1 MVKGSHG
8 VMPRSFVFASPA
20 FHLGVKKIVAQ
31 VEYDYHVHENFREL
45 VIISKGEARHLT
57 DDGDYAI
64 GPGDVFVIPEG
75 QAHAYADVKNIQIN
89 NILFDAS
96 SLPLYFYDLELC
108 PGRELFIR
116 SEVDSGQ
123 EQALPRIHLDLKQLT
138 KMMNIVDRLE
148 SILEERR
155 PGFRLYAISTFYQLM
170 IMLLEAYRG
179 VSEKELEIP
188 EQLARLIAGM
198 EKNYSEPF
206 SVDYMC
212 RLASMSR
219 ASLFRR
225 FQHYFRTTPVLFLNR
240 IRIEHASRLLLS
252 SDLNINEIAALTG
265 FSDNSYFSRRFKAA
279 TGLAPREF
287 RDSSRRW

>member
-1 MVKGSHG
+1 
-8 VMPRSFVFASPA
+8 
-20 FHLGVKKIVAQ
+20 
-31 VEYDYHVHENFREL
+31 
-45 VIISKGEARHLT
+45 
-57 DDGDYAI
+57 
-64 GPGDVFVIPEG
+64 VIPEG
-75 QAHAYADVKNIQIN
+75 QVHAYADVKNIQIN

-96 SLPLYFYDLELC
+96 SLPLYFYDMELC
-108 PGRELFIR
+108 PGQELFIK

-123 EQALPRIHLDLKQLT
+123 GQALPRIQLDLQQLT

-155 PGFRLYAISTFYQLM
+155 PGFRLYAISSFYQLM

-179 VSEKELEIP
+179 ISEKELLIP
-188 EQLARLIAGM
+188 E
-198 EKNYSEPF
+198 
-206 SVDYMC
+206 
-212 RLASMSR
+212 
-219 ASLFRR
+219 
-225 FQHYFRTTPVLFLNR
+225 QHYFRTTPVLFLNR

-287 RDSSRRW
+287 RDFSRRW